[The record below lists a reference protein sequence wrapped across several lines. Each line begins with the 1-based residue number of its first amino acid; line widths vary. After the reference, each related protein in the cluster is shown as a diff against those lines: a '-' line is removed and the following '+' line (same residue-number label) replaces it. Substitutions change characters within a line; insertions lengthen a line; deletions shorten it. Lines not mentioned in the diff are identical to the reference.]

1 VTTTRRLRGIAA
13 VSAAT
18 LATAAMAAPSIAVD
32 ECEDEACGE
41 PQISLNDL
49 VKAFGGE
56 EIPEDALIKIDAMYE
71 QLGMEDPAAA
81 FLKLGE
87 MGAGDPE
94 DALAGLAAFYEQLG
108 LGDPAAAFLKLDD
121 AGQAFWKIEEAESAS
136 EDAMIKLDDLFI
148 KLGDL
153 EGQVPDEALLKIE
166 DAMPLLE
173 ETLLKFGASEDIDP
187 ALIKMMLEMLPDE
200 E

>member
-1 VTTTRRLRGIAA
+1 MTKTRRLRGIAA

-18 LATAAMAAPSIAVD
+18 LATAAMAGPGIAAD
-32 ECEDEACGE
+32 ECEDEACGD

-71 QLGMEDPAAA
+71 QLGMENPAEA

-94 DALAGLAAFYEQLG
+94 DALAKLTEFYEQLG
-108 LGDPAAAFLKLDD
+108 MGDLGAAFLKLDD
-121 AGQAFWKIEEAESAS
+121 AEGLFWKLEIDGEPLEEAFIKIDGIDGESLEEAFIKIDAAMPAIEEALN
-136 EDAMIKLDDLFI
+136 KL
-148 KLGDL
+148 
-153 EGQVPDEALLKIE
+153 
-166 DAMPLLE
+166 
-173 ETLLKFGASEDIDP
+173 GASEDIDP
-187 ALIKMMLEMLPDE
+187 ALIKMMLEMLPE
-200 E
+200 EE